1 MTYGDLDAISRKI
14 QNRCGLEQP
23 TKHTF
28 WRHEEGKIYVKF
40 WFDSLKLPDWLK
52 DEDEELEDSERRK
65 ITNTFSNNLAY
76 THEDNFEIVEFNTK
90 EGWVKVLPDDQKI
103 KIKESVRLKEENEN
117 DNGVEMRDHYLIYWP
132 TRFMGGGSK
141 ELSDLNKQFL
151 TEITNYYTEKT
162 KDKEHKPV
170 IKFLISGLEEADILV
185 QANMFDSMAKNLGIE
200 DSGDEGMKVFGLVG
214 TAGIS
219 KFVEEV
225 VSKGHSKVITFPGID
240 YEKEHIEGIEQEP
253 AEGKFV
259 EQVKNILAKE
269 DELIKKIA
277 TDFTNVTL
285 KPYIDYKAQDCFT
298 KWDEKYSKSAKPEN
312 PKPQNNQ
319 QQNPEQQN
327 NPNPE
332 TQPQLESYKKNLL
345 YRVYK
350 LNEDEQAE
358 QLSVQDELVAQDKQG
373 SNILTRHAELYPQYK
388 NARDWYKTNSG
399 QGGEA
404 LVYSAIITYILSK
417 CDSISEITEEMS
429 NSNNFLGAMG
439 KDLKNKLK
447 GVGYATADQIRD
459 GIGDVL
465 HGTLNQKLS
474 GLARACGVAQNQEE
488 IEAQGEGQIN
498 VTTQTTD
505 AKEKDV
511 KVGKD
516 VGILNIIY
524 TSLFANAVDNLKEI
538 RDTFSVSV
546 GYEPKDVK
554 EQPEGE
560 QSAS

>member
-1 MTYGDLDAISRKI
+1 MTYGDLDEISRKI
-14 QNRCGLEQP
+14 QNRCGLEHP

-28 WRHEEGKIYVKF
+28 WRDEEGKIYVKF

-52 DEDEELEDSERRK
+52 DEDEELKDSEKRK

-103 KIKESVRLKEENEN
+103 KIKESVSLKEENEN

-170 IKFLISGLEEADILV
+170 IKFLISGVEEADILV

-200 DSGDEGMKVFGLVG
+200 DTGDDGMKVFGLVG

-225 VSKGHSKVITFPGID
+225 VSKGHSKVITLPGID
-240 YEKEHIEGIEQEP
+240 YEKEHIEGVEQEP

-298 KWDEKYSKSAKPEN
+298 KWDEKYSKSAKPA
-312 PKPQNNQ
+312 
-319 QQNPEQQN
+319 NPEQPNPEQPN

-332 TQPQLESYKKNLL
+332 AQPQVESYKKNLL

-350 LNEDEQAE
+350 LNEDEQ
-358 QLSVQDELVAQDKQG
+358 QGQQSVQDKTISQDAQG
-373 SNILTRHAELYPQYK
+373 SNVITRHAALYPQYK
-388 NARDWYKTNSG
+388 NARDWYTTNSN

-404 LVYSAIITYILSK
+404 LVYSAIVTYILSK
-417 CDSISEITEEMS
+417 CDGISEITEEMS
-429 NSNNFLGAMG
+429 NSNNFLGAMT

-459 GIGDVL
+459 GIGDIF

-474 GLARACGVAQNQEE
+474 GLAKASGIAQNQEE

>member
-1 MTYGDLDAISRKI
+1 MTYGELDEISRKI

-28 WRHEEGKIYVKF
+28 WRDEEGKIYVKF

-52 DEDEELEDSERRK
+52 DEDEELNNDERRK

-103 KIKESVRLKEENEN
+103 KIKESVSLKEENEN

-132 TRFMGGGSK
+132 TRFMGGGNK

-170 IKFLISGLEEADILV
+170 IKFLISGVEEADVLV
-185 QANMFDSMAKNLGIE
+185 QANMFASMAKNLGIE
-200 DSGDEGMKVFGLVG
+200 DTGDDGLKVFGLVG

-225 VSKGHSKVITFPGID
+225 VSKGHSKVITFPGIE
-240 YEKEHIEGIEQEP
+240 YEKESIEGIEQEP
-253 AEGKFV
+253 ADGKFV

-298 KWDEKYSKSAKPEN
+298 KWDEKYNKSVKPEPEN
-312 PKPQNNQ
+312 PE

-327 NPNPE
+327 NQQNPE
-332 TQPQLESYKKNLL
+332 AQPQLESYKNNLL
-345 YRVYK
+345 YRIYK
-350 LNEDEQAE
+350 LNEDEQ
-358 QLSVQDELVAQDKQG
+358 QGQQSVQDTTIAQGAQG
-373 SNILTRHAELYPQYK
+373 KNVVTRHAALFPQYK
-388 NARDWYKTNSG
+388 NARKWYSSNSN

-404 LVYSAIITYILSK
+404 LTYSAIITYILSK

-429 NSNNFLGAMG
+429 NSNNFLGAMS

-459 GIGDVL
+459 GIDDIL
-465 HGTLNQKLS
+465 HGTVNQKLS
-474 GLARACGVAQNQEE
+474 GLARASGIAQNQEE

-505 AKEKDV
+505 AEEKDV

>member
-1 MTYGDLDAISRKI
+1 MTYGDLDEISRKI
-14 QNRCGLEQP
+14 QNRCGLEHP

-28 WRHEEGKIYVKF
+28 WRDEEGKIYVKF

-52 DEDEELEDSERRK
+52 DEDEELKDSEKRK
-65 ITNTFSNNLAY
+65 ITNTFNNNLAY
-76 THEDNFEIVEFNTK
+76 THEDNFEIVEFNTN

-103 KIKESVRLKEENEN
+103 KIKESVSLKEENEN

-170 IKFLISGLEEADILV
+170 IKFLISGVEEADILV

-200 DSGDEGMKVFGLVG
+200 DTGDDGMKVFGLVG

-225 VSKGHSKVITFPGID
+225 VSKGHSKVITLPGID
-240 YEKEHIEGIEQEP
+240 YEKEHIEGVEQEP
-253 AEGKFV
+253 ADGKFV

-298 KWDEKYSKSAKPEN
+298 KWDEKYNKSAKPATPEQ
-312 PKPQNNQ
+312 P
-319 QQNPEQQN
+319 NPEQQN

-332 TQPQLESYKKNLL
+332 AQPQVESYKKNLL

-350 LNEDEQAE
+350 LNEDEQ
-358 QLSVQDELVAQDKQG
+358 QGQQSVQDKTIAQDKQG
-373 SNILTRHAELYPQYK
+373 TNVVTRHAALFPQYK
-388 NARDWYKTNSG
+388 NARDWYSTNSN

-417 CDSISEITEEMS
+417 CDGISEITEEMS
-429 NSNNFLGAMG
+429 NSNNFLGAMT

-459 GIGDVL
+459 GIGDIL

-474 GLARACGVAQNQEE
+474 GLAKASGIAQNQEE

-546 GYEPKDVK
+546 GYQPKDVK

>member
-1 MTYGDLDAISRKI
+1 MTYGDLDEISRKI
-14 QNRCGLEQP
+14 QNRCGLEHP

-28 WRHEEGKIYVKF
+28 WRDEEGKIYVKF

-52 DEDEELEDSERRK
+52 DEDEELKDSEKRK

-90 EGWVKVLPDDQKI
+90 EGWVKILPDDQKI
-103 KIKESVRLKEENEN
+103 KIKESVSLKEENEN

-170 IKFLISGLEEADILV
+170 IKFLISGVEEADILV

-200 DSGDEGMKVFGLVG
+200 DTGDDGMKVFGLIG

-225 VSKGHSKVITFPGID
+225 VSKGHSKVITLPGID
-240 YEKEHIEGIEQEP
+240 YEKEHIEGVEQEP

-298 KWDEKYSKSAKPEN
+298 KWDEKYSKSAKPANSEQ
-312 PKPQNNQ
+312 P
-319 QQNPEQQN
+319 NPEQQN

-332 TQPQLESYKKNLL
+332 TQPQVESYKKNLL

-350 LNEDEQAE
+350 LNEDEQ
-358 QLSVQDELVAQDKQG
+358 QSVQDKTISQDAQG
-373 SNILTRHAELYPQYK
+373 SNVITRHAALYPQYK
-388 NARDWYKTNSG
+388 NARDWYSANSN

-404 LVYSAIITYILSK
+404 LVYSAIVTYILSK
-417 CDSISEITEEMS
+417 CDGISEITEEMS
-429 NSNNFLGAMG
+429 NSNNFLGAMT

-459 GIGDVL
+459 GIDDIL
-465 HGTLNQKLS
+465 HGTINQKLS
-474 GLARACGVAQNQEE
+474 GLAKAAGVAQNQEE

>member
-1 MTYGDLDAISRKI
+1 MTYGDLDEISRKI
-14 QNRCGLEQP
+14 QNRCGLEHP

-28 WRHEEGKIYVKF
+28 WRDEEGKIYVKF

-52 DEDEELEDSERRK
+52 DEDEELKDSEKRK

-103 KIKESVRLKEENEN
+103 KIKESVSLKEENEN

-170 IKFLISGLEEADILV
+170 IKFLISGVEEADILV

-200 DSGDEGMKVFGLVG
+200 DTGDDGMKVFGLVG

-225 VSKGHSKVITFPGID
+225 VSKGHSKVITLPGID
-240 YEKEHIEGIEQEP
+240 YDKEHIEGVEQEP

-298 KWDEKYSKSAKPEN
+298 KWDEKYSKSAKPA
-312 PKPQNNQ
+312 
-319 QQNPEQQN
+319 NPEQPNPEQPN

-332 TQPQLESYKKNLL
+332 AQPQVESYKKNLL

-350 LNEDEQAE
+350 LNEDEQ
-358 QLSVQDELVAQDKQG
+358 QGQQSVQDKTISQDAQG
-373 SNILTRHAELYPQYK
+373 SNVITRHAALYPQYK
-388 NARDWYKTNSG
+388 NARDWYTTNSN

-404 LVYSAIITYILSK
+404 LVYSAIVTYILSK
-417 CDSISEITEEMS
+417 CDGISEITEEMS
-429 NSNNFLGAMG
+429 NSNNFLGAMT

-459 GIGDVL
+459 GIGDIF

-474 GLARACGVAQNQEE
+474 GLAKASGIAQNQEE